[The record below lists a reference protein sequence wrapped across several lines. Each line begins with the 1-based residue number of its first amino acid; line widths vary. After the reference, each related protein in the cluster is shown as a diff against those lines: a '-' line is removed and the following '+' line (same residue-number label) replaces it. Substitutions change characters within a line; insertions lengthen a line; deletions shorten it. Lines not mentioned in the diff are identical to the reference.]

1 MTKRELFE
9 KYGRIINDGIAT
21 ESEVNLVTD
30 ILGYSV
36 ETLNQIIY
44 VRTGYRN
51 IEQYE
56 ESEIDTEPDDIDDDM
71 GFDPFMGEY
80 TFDC

>member
-1 MTKRELFE
+1 MTKSELFE
-9 KYGRIINDGIAT
+9 RIINDGIAT
-21 ESEVNLVTD
+21 ESEVTLVID
-30 ILGYSV
+30 LLGYSV
-36 ETLNQIIY
+36 ETLNLIIY

-56 ESEIDTEPDDIDDDM
+56 ESEIDTEPDDT

>member
-1 MTKRELFE
+1 MTKSELFE
-9 KYGRIINDGIAT
+9 RIINDEIAT
-21 ESEVNLVTD
+21 ESEVDLVTD
-30 ILGYSV
+30 IAGYSV
-36 ETLNQIIY
+36 EILNQIIY

-56 ESEIDTEPDDIDDDM
+56 ESELDVEPDDIDDDT

>member
-1 MTKRELFE
+1 MTKSELFE
-9 KYGRIINDGIAT
+9 RIINDGIAT

-56 ESEIDTEPDDIDDDM
+56 ESEIDTEPDDIDDDT